1 MIRDHR
7 WIEQVV
13 EDALKPDLPICD
25 PHHHFWVHRNSNHIR
40 NNRYLLDDLMADLT
54 CGHNITSTVFI
65 ECRSEYRKD
74 EPAELKPVGE
84 TEFVA
89 DLAEQSA
96 TGAVSA
102 AAGIIGNVDLRLGK
116 RARAVFEAHIEFG
129 RSRFRGI
136 RHTASWDA
144 SDAICNGFNNPPP
157 GLYLDRS
164 FREGFSHL
172 APLGLTFEGLVLPP
186 LVGRCDKPCA
196 RFSPNR
202 HRHEPHRRAAWPGA
216 LCRAPQ

>member
-1 MIRDHR
+1 MIRDYR

-13 EDALKPDLPICD
+13 EDALRPDLPICD

-96 TGAVSA
+96 TGSASVPAPYLKPISSSA
-102 AAGIIGNVDLRLGK
+102 AAAFAASATPPAGMP
-116 RARAVFEAHIEFG
+116 AMPSA
-129 RSRFRGI
+129 
-136 RHTASWDA
+136 TASTTRRR
-144 SDAICNGFNNPPP
+144 GFNSTAAFVKVF
-157 GLYLDRS
+157 LIWHRS
-164 FREGFSHL
+164 
-172 APLGLTFEGLVLPP
+172 A
-186 LVGRCDKPCA
+186 
-196 RFSPNR
+196 
-202 HRHEPHRRAAWPGA
+202 
-216 LCRAPQ
+216 